1 MRILFLGMLGKFSL
15 PPLQAVLEAGL
26 SVVGVVVPADNSA
39 IPIRELK
46 PVTAVSPLQL
56 TPTQPT
62 IVHQAWQQKIPVYE
76 VNRLTAPETQQTL
89 ANLQP
94 DVACVACFN
103 KRIPANLLA
112 LPQHGFLNLH
122 PSLLPQFR
130 GPAPLFWTFRAGI
143 QDIGVTLHLMDTGL
157 DTGNIVQQE
166 PLTLP
171 DGISGQE
178 ADVATATLGGHL
190 LVKALNQLTNGT
202 FTSIPQPTGGS
213 NHPWPQP
220 ADFRIPVSWSARHA
234 FNFMRG
240 TTEFGQP
247 FVIEMEKGEI
257 KVKTAVSFSQGTILN
272 QPYQTDRDKIQ
283 IQFTDGVVTAV
294 FYEPSMN
301 PRD

>member
-1 MRILFLGMLGKFSL
+1 
-15 PPLQAVLEAGL
+15 
-26 SVVGVVVPADNSA
+26 
-39 IPIRELK
+39 
-46 PVTAVSPLQL
+46 
-56 TPTQPT
+56 
-62 IVHQAWQQKIPVYE
+62 
-76 VNRLTAPETQQTL
+76 
-89 ANLQP
+89 
-94 DVACVACFN
+94 
-103 KRIPANLLA
+103 
-112 LPQHGFLNLH
+112 
-122 PSLLPQFR
+122 
-130 GPAPLFWTFRAGI
+130 
-143 QDIGVTLHLMDTGL
+143 MDTGL

-283 IQFTDGVVTAV
+283 IQFTDGMVTAV
-294 FYEPSMN
+294 FN
-301 PRD
+301 P